1 VKRLIAV
8 ALLLSGCADA
18 NAYPTAAPALMDPV
32 SVEQGMVSMAPVRK
46 AAPAGVI
53 TFGTAL
59 DPETLEIPKPLTRF
73 KRTYPLIAWSADLS
87 RGVDAA
93 FVSWVVVRQSES
105 GSEEIV
111 IDVEWPIDDL
121 SDTHL
126 STTGAL
132 AFHVDNVAGTYVM
145 RYMDSLEVLA
155 EGTFTLV
162 K

>member
-1 VKRLIAV
+1 MKRLMAIT
-8 ALLLSGCADA
+8 LLLSGCADA
-18 NAYPTAAPALMDPV
+18 NAYPSAAPALMRPV
-32 SVEQGMVSMAPVRK
+32 SVEQAMVSMTPDQKIAV
-46 AAPAGVI
+46 GVI
-53 TFGTAL
+53 TFGTSL
-59 DPETLEIPKPLTRF
+59 DPETRDIPKPLTRF
-73 KRTYPLIAWSADLS
+73 RRTYPLIAWSADLS

-105 GSEEIV
+105 GAEELV
-111 IDVEWPIDDL
+111 FDVEWPIDDA

-126 STTGAL
+126 ATTGSL
-132 AFHVDNVAGTYVM
+132 AFHVDNIAGTYVM

>member
-1 VKRLIAV
+1 
-8 ALLLSGCADA
+8 
-18 NAYPTAAPALMDPV
+18 MDPV
-32 SVEQGMVSMAPVRK
+32 SVEQAMVSIAPVRK
-46 AAPAGVI
+46 AAAGVI
-53 TFGTAL
+53 TFGTSL
-59 DPETLEIPKPLTRF
+59 DPETLDIPKPLTRF

-93 FVSWVVVRQSES
+93 FVSWVVVRQSEA
-105 GSEEIV
+105 GGEEV
-111 IDVEWPIDDL
+111 VFDVEWPIDGL

-126 STTGAL
+126 GTTGAL
-132 AFHVDNVAGTYVM
+132 AFHVDNIAGTYVM